1 MEITKDFYKALLDG
15 LNDGVYFMDR
25 DRVIRYWNHGA
36 ERITGYRAGT
46 AIGTACRDN
55 LLMHIDEQGRT
66 LCESD
71 LCPAHKTILDGQ
83 ERETEV
89 FLHHKDGHRLPVSTR
104 ISPIRNSRGEIIGA
118 AEFFTDNQQ
127 MHAMKEK
134 IQELE
139 RLALIDPL
147 TQIGNRR
154 YAEIHLERNFSQMDR
169 YGWPFGVL
177 FMDLDHFKKVNDSYG
192 HDVGDR
198 VLQTIAKTLSHNMR
212 SSDFAG
218 RWGGEEFIMV
228 TSQSELSD
236 LNQIGRKML
245 SLIRHSSV
253 EMSSGVLQVTV
264 SIGGTL
270 ARVGDNPDT
279 LISRSDN
286 LMYQSKKE
294 GRNRITLG

>member
-1 MEITKDFYKALLDG
+1 MEITKDLYKVILDG
-15 LNDGVYFMDR
+15 LSDGVYFMDR
-25 DRVIRYWNHGA
+25 DRVIRYWNQGA
-36 ERITGYRAGT
+36 ERITGFSAEA

-71 LCPAHKTILDGQ
+71 LCPALKTILDGH

-89 FLHHKDGHRLPVSTR
+89 FLHHKDGHRLPVMTR
-104 ISPIRNSRGEIIGA
+104 ILPIRNRRGKITGA

-177 FMDLDHFKKVNDSYG
+177 FMDVDHFKKVNDLYG
-192 HDVGDR
+192 HDAGDR
-198 VLQTIAKTLSHNMR
+198 VLQTIAKTLSYNLR
-212 SSDFAG
+212 SSDVPS
-218 RWGGEEFIMV
+218 RWGGEEFIIV
-228 TSQSELSD
+228 APTVDILD
-236 LNQIGRKML
+236 LDGIGHKIL
-245 SLIRHSSV
+245 SLIQHSSM
-253 EMSSGVLQVTV
+253 ETPSGVLEVTV

-270 ARVGDNPDT
+270 ARPEDT
-279 LISRSDN
+279 PATLVSRSDN